1 MPNSEPMVLMRQD
14 DEGGG
19 PVDGRGWCIGHRT
32 KLVRDHA

>member
-1 MPNSEPMVLMRQD
+1 MVLMRQD
-14 DEGGG
+14 HEGGG